1 MDFIAG
7 NLALDFI
14 NTVGYRSGDRREY
27 LRNAAD
33 LNEWAR
39 RAGIL
44 AEESEM
50 RVTRRQIV
58 RVRAIREEL
67 HRLFHRLASGG
78 APSAAVLAPLN
89 ARLAGLAPRRQ
100 LISDASG
107 ISWVWTGAASDP
119 GRVLGPVL
127 SSAADLLASGSYHHV
142 RECRGEQCGWLFLDR
157 SRGGRRVWC
166 SMADCGNREKGR
178 RHYQRVRTRSDR
190 ADGGARGN
198 SRRRHLN
205 DRGS

>member
-1 MDFIAG
+1 VDFIAG

-27 LRNAAD
+27 LANGAA
-33 LNEWAR
+33 LSHWAR

-44 AEESEM
+44 AEAAEI
-50 RVTRRQIV
+50 RVTRRQMM

-67 HRLFHRLASGG
+67 HRLFHLLAAGG

-89 ARLAGLAPRRQ
+89 ARLAGLAPKRQ
-100 LISDASG
+100 LSSAEG
-107 ISWVWTGAASDP
+107 GVVWVWTGASNDP

-127 SSAADLLASGSYHHV
+127 SSAADLLASGSYHRV

-157 SRGGRRVWC
+157 SHAGRRVWC

-178 RHYQRVRTRSDR
+178 RHYQRVRTASHHGSVGGRTGRRS
-190 ADGGARGN
+190 GI
-198 SRRRHLN
+198 RRI
-205 DRGS
+205 S